1 MKSQIDIF
9 DEIIVDN
16 FAGGGGAS
24 TGIELAAGRPVA
36 IAVNH
41 DPDAILLH
49 KTNHPY
55 TEHLQASVWDVDPEE
70 VCKGRPVGLAWF
82 SPDCKHF
89 SKAKGAP
96 LVDRKIRGLSWVILR
111 WAMTVRPRVMM
122 MENVE
127 EIQTWGPLME
137 IWIDGH
143 IATVPDPDR
152 KGETFDAFIKMLTT
166 GVSPDHPALEEAC
179 EFLQITTDSPE
190 AKRLIEGLGY
200 VIEHRELVAADYGAP
215 TTRKRFV
222 LVARCDGKPIVW
234 PERTHAPR
242 DSEEVK
248 SGKLKPWRSAA
259 EIIDWTLPGYSIF
272 ATRKEIWDTYGVRAQ
287 RPLRPNTL
295 RRIIRGVDKFTI
307 KSGNPF
313 IVPTGY
319 GERKG
324 QAPRVQD
331 LADPLGTVVA
341 KDKFTVCQPV
351 ATPFVAQQKFSN
363 PAQDISNPLS
373 TITSVGAHQVVEPL
387 LAPATFSNT
396 GGSVGDS
403 VAGPVH
409 TIRTAGG
416 QVLASANLMSIGQ
429 TGGGDRIRD
438 MREPVP
444 TTVSKQECCAVAAN
458 LIQYHTE
465 QSEKVRGQSVED
477 PVMTV
482 DGSNR
487 YGLAS
492 CNLVEYY
499 GNGNPIDVTDP
510 LHTVTAHDRE
520 GVVSAH
526 IQKFF
531 GGVVG
536 EDAREPLPTVTTVDH
551 NALAAVHVEKYF
563 AGGYK
568 GCGDSAASPL
578 STVTVEPRHG
588 ACAAHVVEFKGQ
600 DIGQSVDKPLR
611 TITAS
616 WGEFAECR
624 AVLTKAPGRDLGNW
638 PQIREL
644 LNEYCGYNLA
654 DDEVI
659 LLIIRGIAYY
669 ISDIT
674 LRMLTPRELYNAMSF
689 PPDYIIEVDYLG
701 NVYPKDKQ
709 VARCGNAVCPSLA
722 EAMVRANFP
731 EWCTVT
737 IVNMAQFHKTVAI

>member
-1 MKSQIDIF
+1 MKQIDLF

-24 TGIELAAGRPVA
+24 TGIELATGRPVA
-36 IAVNH
+36 IAINH

-55 TEHLQASVWDVDPEE
+55 TVHLQASVWDVDPVKETG
-70 VCKGRPVGLAWF
+70 GRPVGLAWF

-89 SKAKGAP
+89 SKAKGSA
-96 LVDRKIRGLSWVILR
+96 LVDRNIRGLAWIVLR
-111 WAMTVRPRVMM
+111 WAAKVRPRVIIL
-122 MENVE
+122 ENVE
-127 EIQTWGPLME
+127 EFQTWGP
-137 IWIDGH
+137 
-143 IATVPDPDR
+143 VR
-152 KGETFDAFIKMLTT
+152 KGKPIKKKAGQTFRKWKQQ
-166 GVSPDHPALEEAC
+166 LE
-179 EFLQITTDSPE
+179 D
-190 AKRLIEGLGY
+190 LGY
-200 VIEHRELVAADYGAP
+200 VIEHRELVAADCGAP

-272 ATRKEIWDTYGVRAQ
+272 ASRKEIWDTYGVRAQ
-287 RPLRPNTL
+287 RPLKPNTL
-295 RRIIRGVDKFTI
+295 RRIIRGIDKFTI

-331 LADPLGTVVA
+331 LADPLSTVVA
-341 KDKFTVCQPV
+341 KDKFTICQPV
-351 ATPFVAQQKFSN
+351 ATPFGVECNHSGGGHVHN
-363 PAQDISNPLS
+363 LVNPLNTVTGKHTGGIAS
-373 TITSVGAHQVVEPL
+373 AVAVPI
-387 LAPATFSNT
+387 TFSNT

-438 MREPVP
+438 VREPVP
-444 TTVSKQECCAVAAN
+444 TTVSKQECCLVASN

-465 QSEKVRGQSVED
+465 QSEKVRGQGMED
-477 PVMTV
+477 PIMTV
-482 DGSNR
+482 DSSNR
-487 YGLAS
+487 YGLTS

-520 GVVSAH
+520 GVV
-526 IQKFF
+526 
-531 GGVVG
+531 
-536 EDAREPLPTVTTVDH
+536 
-551 NALAAVHVEKYF
+551 LAHVEKYF
-563 AGGYK
+563 AGEYK
-568 GCGDSAASPL
+568 GCGDSAYDPL
-578 STVTVEPRHG
+578 STVTVQPRHG
-588 ACAAHVVEFKGQ
+588 VAAAHVVEFKGQ
-600 DIGQSVDKPLR
+600 DIGQPVDKPLR

-638 PQIREL
+638 PKIRDL
-644 LNEYCGYNLA
+644 LNEYCGYKLA

-674 LRMLTPRELYNAMSF
+674 LRMLTPRELYNAMGF
-689 PPDYIIEVDYLG
+689 PEDYIIEKDYKG

-709 VARCGNAVCPSLA
+709 VARCGNAVCPPLA
-722 EAMVRANFP
+722 EAMVRANLP
-731 EWCTVT
+731 EWCGTKIT
-737 IVNMAQFHKTVAI
+737 TMAQLDDAVAG